1 MSLAM
6 VTKPL
11 LSATHSMCLVLIE
24 GLYSGMC
31 AVPENNNKG
40 GRGRGVSVLHE
51 GPIDGVTPLGLPF
64 PSCHSAH
71 HLPLYF

>member
-11 LSATHSMCLVLIE
+11 LSATGLYSVLIE

-31 AVPENNNKG
+31 TVPEKSKG
-40 GRGRGVSVLHE
+40 GRGVSVLHE
-51 GPIDGVTPLGLPF
+51 GDT
-64 PSCHSAH
+64 H
-71 HLPLYF
+71 